1 MTDPLDSPSHDERQD
16 DYDADHLASADP
28 LNLET
33 ITGEFLGLSYDTE
46 PDTMVL
52 RLRVSAEDVKR
63 TLTFV
68 GGRGVLTLEKAED
81 LEDVAT

>member
-1 MTDPLDSPSHDERQD
+1 MPIDVVPTEPID
-16 DYDADHLASADP
+16 
-28 LNLET
+28 LET

-52 RLRVSAEDVKR
+52 RLRVPAQDVKR

-68 GGRGVLTLEKAED
+68 GGRGVLTLERAR
-81 LEDVAT
+81 